1 MADEVLIDKA
11 VGLEFCMDDE
21 EFYEEMLETYLED
34 SEEVV
39 GLMREAY
46 DKGDLA
52 LYATEVHAL
61 KSTSKT
67 IGAVG
72 LSNLALELEMA
83 AKAEDA
89 DTVRSKH
96 DGCMATYEK
105 VVAEVK
111 KMLG

>member
-1 MADEVLIDKA
+1 MAEAVLINKA

-39 GLMREAY
+39 GLMEEAY
-46 DKGDLA
+46 EKGDLA

-72 LSNLALELEMA
+72 LSELALELETA
-83 AKAEDA
+83 AKAENG
-89 DTVRSKH
+89 DTVKAKH
-96 DGCMATYEK
+96 GDCMELYQR
-105 VVAEVK
+105 VIAEVK
-111 KMLG
+111 GMLN